1 MRILNRTV
9 ALSLSSLLA
18 SVLAPSVAKAQAPQ
32 YPAPQPG
39 YQQATPQPSA
49 PGYPQQQAYPQ
60 QGYPQ
65 QQAYPQ
71 QGYPQQQQAYPQ
83 QGYPQQQEAYPQQG
97 YPQQQQA
104 YPQQGYPQQQ
114 EAYPQQGY
122 PQQQQAYPQQGY
134 APPPAFPPPPAVEP
148 QPAGPP
154 ATRRGLLFMPY
165 LGFNSV
171 LGDASDYYSTGLHL
185 GALLGGHI
193 GPFFSLNGELAIEF
207 MNPNTAGLYSDAGY
221 DQTEVFFDLTL
232 SPLFHFGVPY
242 VEFVVGP
249 KIGSFAFYGSISDP
263 SGYYSSS
270 DYSGYGIVWG
280 ITAGAFFPIGRMAI
294 GGLLGF
300 TAHTFEGSS
309 SCSDLYSGG
318 CYIPDTKMITFSVA
332 LML

>member
-1 MRILNRTV
+1 MRILNRIV

-18 SVLAPSVAKAQAPQ
+18 CVLAPSVAKAQAPQ

-39 YQQATPQPSA
+39 YQQAAPQPSA
-49 PGYPQQQAYPQ
+49 PGYP
-60 QGYPQ
+60 
-65 QQAYPQ
+65 
-71 QGYPQQQQAYPQ
+71 QQQAYPQ

-122 PQQQQAYPQQGY
+122 PQQQAYPQQGY

-165 LGFNSV
+165 IGFSSV
-171 LGDASDYYSTGLHL
+171 VGTGSEGYSTGLRL

-193 GPFFSLNGELAIEF
+193 GQFFSLNGELGIDI
-207 MNPNTAGLYSDAGY
+207 MNPNTGSYSYDTGY
-221 DQTEVFFDLTL
+221 DVTEAFFDVTL

-249 KIGSFAFYGSISDP
+249 KIGSFAFVGSVSAS
-263 SGYYSSS
+263 SGYSGSM
-270 DYSGYGIVWG
+270 DYSGYGIVYG
-280 ITAGAFFPIGRMAI
+280 FTTGAFFPIGRMAI
-294 GGLLGF
+294 GGILSF
-300 TAHTFEGSS
+300 TGHSFEGSS
-309 SCSDLYSGG
+309 CSYSDGG
-318 CYIPDTKMITFSVA
+318 DCGIYYSPIDTKLISFSVA
-332 LML
+332 LLL

>member
-171 LGDASDYYSTGLHL
+171 VGDGSDYYSTGLHV

-193 GPFFSLNGELAIEF
+193 GPFFSLNGELAIEY
-207 MNPNTAGLYSDAGY
+207 MNPSY

-249 KIGSFAFYGSISDP
+249 KIGSFVFYG
-263 SGYYSSS
+263 SS
-270 DYSGYGIVWG
+270 DYSGYGVVYG
-280 ITAGAFFPIGRMAI
+280 FTAGAFFPIGRIAI

-309 SCSDLYSGG
+309 SCSSDSYYYGDCYSS
-318 CYIPDTKMITFSVA
+318 PDTKLITFSVA